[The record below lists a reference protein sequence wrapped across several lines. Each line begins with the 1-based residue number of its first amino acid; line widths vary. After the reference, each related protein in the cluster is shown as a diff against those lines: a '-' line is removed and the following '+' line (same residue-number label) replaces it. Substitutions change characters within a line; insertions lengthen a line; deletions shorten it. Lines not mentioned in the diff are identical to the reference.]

1 MKRMLIFL
9 LAMCGSLPAAVAAN
23 PSVFTY
29 RRGTFESSMTLQ
41 SQDDA
46 YRVYA
51 VRYPSPMIT
60 AFATDNTVY
69 GLFYLPKSKS
79 PVRKPAV
86 IVLHT
91 LGGPNDVTLLLAA
104 YLARHGIAALHLD
117 MPFYGPRSDGVHHF
131 LSTNVDLTVQNIKQA
146 VMDIRRGAGWLA
158 DQPEINP
165 ARIGIAGVSLGATL
179 ASVSFCVD
187 PRFRAGVL
195 ILSGGNLAKGL
206 VANGLMASRRR
217 MKALGLNY
225 AFLSKKLAVVDPLT
239 YAPLGAKRRADL
251 LMFNARQDEIV
262 LPACANAL
270 WRALGKPRRYWLY
283 GGHYSTM
290 IYLPD
295 ILDKT
300 TKFFQRKFSP

>member
-1 MKRMLIFL
+1 MKRILLI
-9 LAMCGSLPAAVAAN
+9 LAMCGSWPAVVAAQ
-23 PSVFTY
+23 PSVFSY
-29 RRGTFESSMTLQ
+29 RRIAFKSNMTLK
-41 SQDDA
+41 SQCDA
-46 YRVYA
+46 YRVYS
-51 VRYPSPMIT
+51 VRYPSPMIR
-60 AFATDNTVY
+60 AFPTDNTVY

-86 IVLHT
+86 LVLHT

-104 YLARHGIAALHLD
+104 YLARHGIATLHLV
-117 MPFYGPRSDGVHHF
+117 MPFYGPRADGVHHF
-131 LSTNVDLTVQNIKQA
+131 LSTNVDLTVQNIRQA
-146 VMDIRRGAGWLA
+146 VMDIRRGANWLA

-195 ILSGGNLAKGL
+195 ILAGGNLAKGL
-206 VANGLMASRRR
+206 VANGLMATRRK

-225 AFLSKKLAVVDPLT
+225 VFLSKKLAVVDPLK
-239 YAPLGAKRRADL
+239 YAPLGAKRRANL

-262 LPACANAL
+262 PPACANAL

-295 ILDKT
+295 LLDKT
-300 TKFFQRKFSP
+300 TKFFQRKLSP

>member
-1 MKRMLIFL
+1 MKRILLI
-9 LAMCGSLPAAVAAN
+9 LAICGSWLAAVAAH
-23 PSVFTY
+23 PSVFSY
-29 RRGTFESSMTLQ
+29 RRIAFKSSMALKSQ
-41 SQDDA
+41 SDA
-46 YRVYA
+46 YRVYT
-51 VRYPSPMIT
+51 VRYPSPMIR
-60 AFATDNTVY
+60 AFPTDNTVY

-104 YLARHGIAALHLD
+104 YLARHGIAALHLV
-117 MPFYGPRSDGVHHF
+117 MPFYGPRADGVHHF
-131 LSTNVDLTVQNIKQA
+131 LSTNVDLTVQNIRQA
-146 VMDIRRGAGWLA
+146 VMDIRRGANWLA

-195 ILSGGNLAKGL
+195 ILAGGNLAKGL
-206 VANGLMASRRR
+206 VANGLMATRRK

-225 AFLSKKLAVVDPLT
+225 AFLGKKLAVVDPLK

-262 LPACANAL
+262 PPACANAL

-295 ILDKT
+295 LLDKT
-300 TKFFQRKFSP
+300 TKFFQRKLSP